1 MLTMPI
7 DLPRPISRF
16 QSYLFHCL
24 AYFGHWL
31 ALSIQL
37 PFSCSSLRLLPQLI
51 GPNSTITST
60 SARFILS
67 IGDFAAPPIPIRY
80 FSSANSNSF
89 QSSGSSFFI
98 NSTTLIGCI
107 SFISTVDRFSIRF
120 QSTVNENGRGEGHLF
135 FFFMFFYRPR
145 DWLLADLI
153 VITVDWTLVWRY
165 ALVISVA
172 VKAAA

>member
-135 FFFMFFYRPR
+135 FFMFFYRPR
-145 DWLLADLI
+145 DWLLADWI
-153 VITVDWTLVWRY
+153 VITVDGTLVWRY
-165 ALVISVA
+165 ALVYFSCS
-172 VKAAA
+172 